1 VKTAALHHCC
11 QRQLLPVTPLLLVLR
26 GGYAAVLLP
35 GGVELTHQVF
45 YCLVTLHHL

>member
-45 YCLVTLHHL
+45 YCLVALHHL